1 VSVLPRVLERN
12 WRLKLSA
19 LALSVFLWAVVTIQP
34 RNRQVLSAV
43 PVQVDVS
50 DPGWTLVE
58 ASPATVT
65 VQLGVSSRE
74 LLQLPRGSSD
84 IAIVRVPVELVTG
97 RDTLIRLRPD
107 WVILGGGSGLIVES
121 ITPPTVAIRFE
132 PTVST
137 ALPLSLGTTN
147 ELSAELA
154 FAQPMG
160 LNPAVIRVHGPQ
172 RVVEALDS
180 VALEPLDLS
189 SLRESGLYRVPVD
202 TSGLSSVTLDPTV
215 AQVAIQLEPAVER
228 EIVGIPVVV
237 EPPTGVDPASLVVDP
252 PTIQVRLLGV
262 ETLVS
267 QVHAAALAAVVVPS
281 ELNGLAP
288 GQQRTVPI
296 RLRGVPHLVRAFS
309 AVDSV
314 RVTRNAPAGVPR

>member
-1 VSVLPRVLERN
+1 VSVLPRVVERN
-12 WRLKLSA
+12 WRLKVSA
-19 LALSVFLWAVVTIQP
+19 LALSIFLWAVVTIQP

-50 DPGWTLVE
+50 DPAWTLVE
-58 ASPATVT
+58 ASPSTVT

-74 LLQLPRGSSD
+74 LLQLPRGSD
-84 IAIVRVPVELVTG
+84 VAVVRVPVELVTG

-107 WVILGGGSGLIVES
+107 WVILGGGPGLIVES

-132 PTVST
+132 PTIST

-147 ELSAELA
+147 ELPAELA
-154 FAQPMG
+154 LAQPIG
-160 LNPAVIRVHGPQ
+160 LNPAVIRVHGPE

-189 SLRESGLYRVPVD
+189 SVRESGLLRVPVD
-202 TSGLSSVTLDPTV
+202 TSGLSSVTFDPAA
-215 AQVAIQLEPAVER
+215 AQVAIRLERAVER
-228 EIVGIPVVV
+228 EVGGVPVLLEPPAGVDPETLVV
-237 EPPTGVDPASLVVDP
+237 EPG
-252 PTIQVRLLGV
+252 TIQVRLRGV
-262 ETLVS
+262 ETLVTQAS
-267 QVHAAALAAVVVPS
+267 TNGLAAVVVAS
-281 ELNGLAP
+281 ELQALGP
-288 GQQRTVPI
+288 GQQLTVPI

-314 RVTRNAPAGVPR
+314 LVRRAAPVVPR

>member
-19 LALSVFLWAVVTIQP
+19 LALSIFLWAVVTIQP

-50 DPGWTLVE
+50 DPAWTLVE

-65 VQLGVSSRE
+65 VQLGVSNRE
-74 LLQLPRGSSD
+74 LLQLPRGSD
-84 IAIVRVPVELVTG
+84 IAVVRVPVELVTG

-154 FAQPMG
+154 FAQPIG
-160 LNPAVIRVHGPQ
+160 LNPAVVRVHGPE
-172 RVVEALDS
+172 RVVQGLDS
-180 VALEPLDLS
+180 VALEPIDLS
-189 SLRESGLYRVPVD
+189 SVRESGLLRVPVD
-202 TSGLSSVTLDPTV
+202 TSGLSSLTFDPTA
-215 AQVAIQLEPAVER
+215 AQVAIRLERAVER

-237 EPPTGVDPASLVVDP
+237 EAPAGVDSASLVVEP
-252 PTIQVRLLGV
+252 STIQVRLLGV

-267 QVHAAALAAVVVPS
+267 QAHANGLVAVVMAS
-281 ELNGLAP
+281 ELNGIGP
-288 GQQRTVPI
+288 GQLWTVPI

-314 RVTRNAPAGVPR
+314 RVRRNAPAVVPP